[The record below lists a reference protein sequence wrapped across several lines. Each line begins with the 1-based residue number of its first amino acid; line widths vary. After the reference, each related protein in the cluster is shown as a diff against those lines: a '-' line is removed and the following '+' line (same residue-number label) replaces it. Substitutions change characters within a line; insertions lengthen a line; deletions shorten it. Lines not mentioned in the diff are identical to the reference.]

1 MVGQESKEKP
11 IRTRFLC
18 TFTNCQGDEKWNDD
32 DHNDDDDGGGACDDD
47 GDDDNKNDVDDD
59 GGDDDRICFAW
70 MGRPGGKS

>member
-32 DHNDDDDGGGACDDD
+32 DDN
-47 GDDDNKNDVDDD
+47 DDDNKTTLMMTVVMMIELVLL
-59 GGDDDRICFAW
+59 GWGA
-70 MGRPGGKS
+70 